1 MPLRPDQPFPKG
13 RGNPIRAKD
22 WNDAVTEVIRL
33 DQAKLDQAGGT
44 VGGNLAVTGNVSV
57 GGTLSG
63 RLGAGVVGTPQ
74 LADNAVTG
82 AKIGPATVPVSRLVG
97 GFWLQNA
104 AVTVGGG
111 ATQEI
116 YVEFFNTPTGTPN
129 RPPTFLSCPL
139 VFIATSSIQA
149 VFDYWFRYNTYSD
162 TGSDLQGWHSVVV
175 ENRTSSVIQLYITS
189 YIHGLTALPF

>member
-22 WNDAVTEVIRL
+22 WNDTVTEVIRL
-33 DQAKLDQAGGT
+33 DQAKLDKAGGT
-44 VGGNLAVTGNVSV
+44 VGGNLAVTGNLSA

-63 RLGAGVVGTPQ
+63 RLGAGVVGAPQ
-74 LADNAVTG
+74 LADNAVT
-82 AKIGPATVPVSRLVG
+82 ATKIAPASVPVSKFLG

-104 AVTVGGG
+104 TITVATG
-111 ATQEI
+111 AKQEI
-116 YVEFFNTPTGTPN
+116 YVEYFNTQTGTPN
-129 RPPTFLSCPL
+129 QPPTFLSCPL
-139 VFIATSSIQA
+139 VFIATTTIQA
-149 VFDYWFRYNTYSD
+149 QFDYWFRYNTYSD

-175 ENRTSSVIQLYITS
+175 QNMSANPIQIYITS